1 MTGPKN
7 SERLENIW
15 LPNGLGEVMVSLSCR
30 MCRDYSKLP
39 AKRRNARTVVYLRG
53 KDSPVF
59 QTPSPIDLEREP
71 ERC

>member
-1 MTGPKN
+1 MKARKN
-7 SERLENIW
+7 SELLENIW
-15 LPNGLGEVMVSLSCR
+15 LPNGPEQVMVSLSTCF
-30 MCRDYSKLP
+30 YSSHSRPP